1 MPADPDA
8 ANAEIVR
15 LAEAGEARKA
25 ADLLARTYQTFVRD
39 YVRRRV
45 RANAVDDVTAK
56 VWAVVAAKVPA
67 DLKSPRGY
75 LVGIA
80 RHKIGHAFDE
90 KSHHAL
96 DSLIAERPMWKTA
109 SSSARGKL
117 AKAEQVE
124 AVRAAVAALDDYDRE
139 LIQLSFIDGLRPAEI
154 AAAMGRGTD
163 PKTVSKQ
170 ISRVVDSLR
179 DHIKR

>member
-1 MPADPDA
+1 MSDEAAD
-8 ANAEIVR
+8 AEILR
-15 LAEAGEARKA
+15 LAAAGDVKRA
-25 ADLLARTYQTFVRD
+25 ADLLARTYQAFLRG
-39 YVRRRV
+39 YIRRRV
-45 RANAVDDVTAK
+45 KPNAVDDVAAK
-56 VWAVVAAKVPA
+56 VWSVVASKIPT
-67 DLKSPRGY
+67 DLASPRGY
-75 LVGIA
+75 LIGIA
-80 RHKIGHAFDE
+80 RHKIGHALDE

-96 DSLIAERPMWKTA
+96 DSFIAEQPMWKSA

-117 AKAEQVE
+117 ARAQQVE
-124 AVRAAVAALDDYDRE
+124 AVRAAVAQLDDYDRE

-154 AAAMGRGTD
+154 AAAMGKGTD